1 MDILQQLIEIFLFL
15 VVHSFL
21 IILIALSSVYLI
33 FSVVLL
39 KGIKKV
45 KEILNY
51 LNKNL
56 QNSKSILQNS
66 FQNSR
71 HRIWPWLVWSIIY
84 VLIGIIGAIYELC
97 LGGTI
102 LEVTLV
108 PLFYLVLFSLW
119 IYAIWSVF
127 DYFRSLNT
135 PNQSVPH
142 DGNF

>member
-1 MDILQQLIEIFLFL
+1 MHQLIEIFLFL

-45 KEILNY
+45 KKYWIISTKILKIQSQFY
-51 LNKNL
+51 K
-56 QNSKSILQNS
+56 NS

-127 DYFRSLNT
+127 DYFRSLKT
-135 PNQSVPH
+135 SNQSVSQ